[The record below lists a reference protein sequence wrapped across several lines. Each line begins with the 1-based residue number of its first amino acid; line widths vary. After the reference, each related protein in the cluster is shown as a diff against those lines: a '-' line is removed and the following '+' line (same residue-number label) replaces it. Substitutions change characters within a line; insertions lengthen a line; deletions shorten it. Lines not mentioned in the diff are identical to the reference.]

1 MGAKARA
8 SAVKPSLSKQLGKV
22 FKIAAESEEGKK
34 HFNIV
39 PRDQIIQFEPEDG
52 KPFHVKVSSQGEYKI
67 GEGVVPFKRYYVSRM
82 KSSWEALNRLLTG
95 EKSFTDTYM
104 DDEIEIYGEW
114 DIRNWFG
121 TLLRISKEVGGRI

>member
-1 MGAKARA
+1 MGKQEGAT
-8 SAVKPSLSKQLGKV
+8 VLKPSLSKQLNKV
-22 FKIAAESEEGKK
+22 FTVAYESAEGKK
-34 HFNIV
+34 HFSIV

-52 KPFHVKVSSQGEYKI
+52 EPFHVKVSLKGEYEI

-82 KSSWEALNRLLTG
+82 KSSWESLNKLLTG
-95 EKSFTDTYM
+95 DKSFTDTYM

-121 TLLRISKEVGGRI
+121 TLLRIAKEVGGRI